1 MDGIQ
6 DRVLGHVWI
15 VEWQSMADGSMR
27 KVGETEVTAST
38 DLAELMRSC
47 PYSYFRVEVRD

>member
-6 DRVLGHVWI
+6 ERVLGHVWI

-38 DLAELMRSC
+38 DLAELMRSR
-47 PYSYFRVEVRD
+47 PYSYFRVEVR

>member
-1 MDGIQ
+1 MSEIQ
-6 DRVLGHVWI
+6 DRILGHVWI

-38 DLAELMRSC
+38 DLAELMHSC
-47 PYSYFRVEVRD
+47 PYSYFRIEVRD